1 MNAYKQGL
9 RLKISKYINQALV
22 RCS

>member
-9 RLKISKYINQALV
+9 RLKISKYINRALV